1 MARPFPARS
10 AGVAGAEDQ
19 ASEDAACRE
28 RSRGRVATI
37 CLHCV
42 CRVRDD
48 AAVSASV
55 VSPAEAFALIRSCRV
70 FCSNTDRG
78 RDFPSAI
85 DRDRTSKRQ

>member
-1 MARPFPARS
+1 MHR
-10 AGVAGAEDQ
+10 
-19 ASEDAACRE
+19 
-28 RSRGRVATI
+28 
-37 CLHCV
+37 V
-42 CRVRDD
+42 CRARDD

-78 RDFPSAI
+78 RDFPSAV